1 MGSSIADARKRCG
14 MSQEALSKKSGVSRA
29 TIARLE
35 SGEDFDVL
43 ASTVLKLAEA
53 LDTTVDALFS
63 AKTV

>member
-1 MGSSIADARKRCG
+1 MGSSIAAARKRCG
-14 MSQEALSKKSGVSRA
+14 MSQEALSKLSGVSRA

-63 AKTV
+63 AETV

>member
-1 MGSSIADARKRCG
+1 MGSSIAAARKRCG

-63 AKTV
+63 AETV

>member
-1 MGSSIADARKRCG
+1 MGSSIAAARKRCG

-53 LDTTVDALFS
+53 LDTTVDAHFS
-63 AKTV
+63 AETV